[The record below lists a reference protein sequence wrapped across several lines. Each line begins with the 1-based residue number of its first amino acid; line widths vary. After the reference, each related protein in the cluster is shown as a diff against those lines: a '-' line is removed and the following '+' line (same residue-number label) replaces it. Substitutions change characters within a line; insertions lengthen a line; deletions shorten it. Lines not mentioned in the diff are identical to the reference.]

1 MKLLLYSFVALLL
14 SVNAAYTQL
23 QFSLPNLANPNL
35 PNSFILQNSLYQN
48 LQSQYVIK
56 TTRNFDLRGK
66 VKTVKETIEFTSGSQ
81 CQTRTAEYAFLENNK
96 LLFYVE
102 DSLSMF
108 MNSGAISEQCTYDS
122 SGNRLVQIVSTDGHL
137 NRKTI
142 QQFDT
147 AGYLVRLD
155 FQQFQR
161 NDWTVKEYERGI
173 FDYQLVYDWNKSRDT
188 VHAIYTYKRPSE
200 TYQRFNNQTFTFSK
214 EQELRRQE
222 QIDKLKK
229 LEQTEMES
237 TENQLLI
244 GYLTYKLP
252 IYDSNGN
259 ILKYY
264 IYDNTIKSSY
274 NIHQLF
280 EYEYNDKQALTKVTY
295 STSGPHPV
303 FEPYQ
308 SYTITYL
315 KYDAH
320 GNWIE
325 KKVTG
330 MQHDNG
336 MNATG
341 SNYVYKRVIA
351 YY

>member
-1 MKLLLYSFVALLL
+1 MKLLLYSIFALLL
-14 SVNAAYTQL
+14 SVNAAFAQL

-48 LQSQYVIK
+48 LQSQYVVK
-56 TTRNFDLRGK
+56 TTRNFDLIGK
-66 VKTVKETIEFTSGSQ
+66 VKAVKETIELNSGSQ
-81 CQTRTAEYAFLENNK
+81 CQTRTADYAFLENNK

-102 DSLSMF
+102 DSLSIF
-108 MNSGAISEQCTYDS
+108 MNSGAIGEQYTYDS
-122 SGNRLVQIVSTDGHL
+122 SENRLVQIVSMDGHL

-142 QQFDT
+142 QLFD
-147 AGYLVRLD
+147 ADGFLVRLD

-188 VHAIYTYKRPSE
+188 VHAIYTYHRPYK
-200 TYQRFNNQTFTFSK
+200 TYERFKNQTFTFSK
-214 EQELRRQE
+214 AQELRRQE
-222 QIDKLKK
+222 QIDKLKN
-229 LEQTEMES
+229 LNQTELHVVEDHH
-237 TENQLLI
+237 LI

-295 STSGPHPV
+295 STSGPQPE

-315 KYDAH
+315 KFDEH

-336 MNATG
+336 RNGIEST
-341 SNYVYKRVIA
+341 YVYKRVIA

>member
-1 MKLLLYSFVALLL
+1 MKLLLFSIVALQL
-14 SVNAAYTQL
+14 SVNVAFAQL

-35 PNSFILQNSLYQN
+35 PNSFIFQNSLYQN
-48 LQSQYVIK
+48 LQSQYVVK
-56 TTRNFDLRGK
+56 TTRNFDLIGK
-66 VKTVKETIEFTSGSQ
+66 VKGVKETITFTSGTQ
-81 CQTRTAEYAFLENNK
+81 QQTRTAEYAFLENNK

-102 DSLSMF
+102 DSLSIF
-108 MNSGAISEQCTYDS
+108 MNSGAISEQCIYDS
-122 SGNRLVQIVSTDGHL
+122 SENRLVQIVSTDGHL

-147 AGYLVRLD
+147 DGFLVKLD

-161 NDWTVKEYERGI
+161 NDWSVKDYERGI
-173 FDYQLVYDWNKSRDT
+173 FDYQLVYDWNKSHDT
-188 VHAIYTYKRPSE
+188 VHTIYTYKRPSE
-200 TYQRFNNQTFTFSK
+200 TYQRFKNQTFTFSK
-214 EQELRRQE
+214 EKELRRQE

-229 LEQTEMES
+229 LDQTEMES

-244 GYLTYKLP
+244 GYLTYKVP
-252 IYDSNGN
+252 MYDSNGN

-264 IYDNTIKSSY
+264 IYDNTIKNSY

-280 EYEYNDKQALTKVTY
+280 EYEYNEKQALSKVTF
-295 STSGPHPV
+295 STSGPHPD

-315 KYDAH
+315 KFDEN

-330 MQHDNG
+330 LQHDNG
-336 MNATG
+336 RDAIE
-341 SNYVYKRVIA
+341 SSYLYKRVIE

>member
-1 MKLLLYSFVALLL
+1 MKFLLFSFVALLL
-14 SVNAAYTQL
+14 SVNAAFAQL

-35 PNSFILQNSLYQN
+35 PNSFIFQNSLYQN
-48 LQSQYVIK
+48 LQSQYVVK
-56 TTRNFDLRGK
+56 TTRNFDLIGK
-66 VKTVKETIEFTSGSQ
+66 VKTVKETIELNSGSQ

-102 DSLSMF
+102 DSLSIF

-122 SGNRLVQIVSTDGHL
+122 SENRLVQIVSMDGHL

-142 QQFDT
+142 QQFD
-147 AGYLVRLD
+147 ADGFLVRID

-200 TYQRFNNQTFTFSK
+200 TYQRFKNQTFTFSQ
-214 EQELRRQE
+214 EQEMRRQE

-280 EYEYNDKQALTKVTY
+280 EYEYNEKQTLSKVTY
-295 STSGPHPV
+295 STSGPQPE

-308 SYTITYL
+308 SFSITYL
-315 KYDAH
+315 KYDEH
-320 GNWIE
+320 GNWTE

-330 MQHDNG
+330 IQHDNG

-341 SNYVYKRVIA
+341 STYLYKRVIE

>member
-1 MKLLLYSFVALLL
+1 MKLLLYSVVALMLL
-14 SVNAAYTQL
+14 VNAAFAQL

-35 PNSFILQNSLYQN
+35 PNSFILSNSLYQD
-48 LQSQYVIK
+48 LQSQYVVK
-56 TTRNFDLRGK
+56 TTRNFDLIGK
-66 VKTVKETIEFTSGSQ
+66 VKAVKETIAFTSGTQ
-81 CQTRTAEYAFLENNK
+81 EQTRTAEYAFLEKNQ

-102 DSLSMF
+102 DSLSIF
-108 MNSGAISEQCTYDS
+108 MNSGAISEQCIYDS
-122 SGNRLVQIVSTDGHL
+122 SDNRLVQIVSMDGHL

-147 AGYLVRLD
+147 DGFVVRID

-188 VHAIYTYKRPSE
+188 VQAIYTYKRPSE
-200 TYQRFNNQTFTFSK
+200 TYQRFKNQTYTFSK
-214 EQELRRQE
+214 EQELRHQE
-222 QIDKLKK
+222 QIDKLKN
-229 LEQTEMES
+229 LEQSEMHVADDHH
-237 TENQLLI
+237 LI

-264 IYDNTIKSSY
+264 IYDNTIKGSY

-280 EYEYNDKQALTKVTY
+280 EYEYNEKQALTKVTY
-295 STSGPHPV
+295 STSGPHPD

-315 KYDAH
+315 KYDEH

-330 MQHDNG
+330 MQHVNG
-336 MNATG
+336 MNTNE
-341 SNYVYKRVIA
+341 STYVYERVIA
-351 YY
+351 YF

>member
-1 MKLLLYSFVALLL
+1 MKLLLFSFVALLL
-14 SVNAAYTQL
+14 SVNAAFAQL
-23 QFSLPNLANPNL
+23 QFNLPNLANPNL
-35 PNSFILQNSLYQN
+35 PNSFIFQNSLYQN
-48 LQSQYVIK
+48 LQSQYVVK
-56 TTRNFDLRGK
+56 TTRNFDLIGK
-66 VKTVKETIEFTSGSQ
+66 VKAVKETIAFTSGTQ
-81 CQTRTAEYAFLENNK
+81 QQTRTSEYAFLENNK

-102 DSLSMF
+102 DSLSIF
-108 MNSGAISEQCTYDS
+108 MNSGAISEQCIYDS
-122 SGNRLVQIVSTDGHL
+122 SENRLVQIVSTDGHL

-142 QQFDT
+142 QQFD
-147 AGYLVRLD
+147 AFGFLVRID

-161 NDWTVKEYERGI
+161 NDWSVKEYERGI
-173 FDYQLVYDWNKSRDT
+173 FDYQLVYVWNKNRDT
-188 VHAIYTYKRPSE
+188 VHAIYTYKIPSE
-200 TYQRFNNQTFTFSK
+200 TYQRFKNQTFTFSQ

-222 QIDKLKK
+222 KIDKLKN
-229 LEQTEMES
+229 LEQNDIHVAEDHH
-237 TENQLLI
+237 LI
-244 GYLTYKLP
+244 GYLTYKVP

-280 EYEYNDKQALTKVTY
+280 EYEYNDKQALSKVTY
-295 STSGPHPV
+295 STSGRHPD

-308 SYTITYL
+308 SYSITYL
-315 KYDAH
+315 KFDER

-336 MNATG
+336 RNATE
-341 SNYVYKRVIA
+341 STYLYKRVIV

>member
-1 MKLLLYSFVALLL
+1 MKLLLFSFVALLL
-14 SVNAAYTQL
+14 SVNAAFAQL

-35 PNSFILQNSLYQN
+35 PNSFIFQNSLYQN
-48 LQSQYVIK
+48 LQSQYVVK
-56 TTRNFDLRGK
+56 TTRNFDLIGK
-66 VKTVKETIEFTSGSQ
+66 VKAVKETIAFTSGTQ
-81 CQTRTAEYAFLENNK
+81 LQTRTAEYAFLENNK

-102 DSLSMF
+102 DNLNIF

-122 SGNRLVQIVSTDGHL
+122 SGNRLVQIVSMDGHL

-142 QQFDT
+142 QQFDA

-173 FDYQLVYDWNKSRDT
+173 FDYRLVYDWNKSRDT

-280 EYEYNDKQALTKVTY
+280 EYEYNDKQALTKVIY
-295 STSGPHPV
+295 STSGPHPE

-308 SYTITYL
+308 SYSNTYL
-315 KYDAH
+315 KYDEH

-341 SNYVYKRVIA
+341 STYVYKRVIA